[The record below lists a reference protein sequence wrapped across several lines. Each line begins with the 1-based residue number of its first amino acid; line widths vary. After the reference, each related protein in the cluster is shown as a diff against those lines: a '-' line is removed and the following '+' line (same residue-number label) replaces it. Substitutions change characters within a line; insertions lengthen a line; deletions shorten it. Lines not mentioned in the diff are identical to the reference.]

1 MLRCDELPNLLITDV
16 SMMGVTS
23 LKINSSHHKMLYLN
37 ELYTIVTSD
46 EFFLIK
52 ELEELKSYAL
62 FLVVK
67 EVKGVRAVC
76 SAINVR
82 LYTTFCA
89 NGDKVLLPAHQKNQ
103 PEQTFLVR
111 SG

>member
-1 MLRCDELPNLLITDV
+1 M
-16 SMMGVTS
+16 TS
-23 LKINSSHHKMLYLN
+23 
-37 ELYTIVTSD
+37 
-46 EFFLIK
+46 FFYK
-52 ELEELKSYAL
+52 
-62 FLVVK
+62 VVK
-67 EVKGVRAVC
+67 GVKGVRGVKVICLVLGVRGVKGVGAVC

-89 NGDKVLLPAHQKNQ
+89 NGDKVLLPAHQKTNQ

>member
-1 MLRCDELPNLLITDV
+1 M
-16 SMMGVTS
+16 
-23 LKINSSHHKMLYLN
+23 
-37 ELYTIVTSD
+37 TSD
-46 EFFLIK
+46 EFFYK
-52 ELEELKSYAL
+52 
-62 FLVVK
+62 VVK
-67 EVKGVRAVC
+67 RVRGVRRVKAICLVLGVKGVRGVKVIYCVLGVRTVC

-82 LYTTFCA
+82 LYKTFCA

>member
-1 MLRCDELPNLLITDV
+1 MFLGVKGVKVVRGVKVICLV
-16 SMMGVTS
+16 S
-23 LKINSSHHKMLYLN
+23 
-37 ELYTIVTSD
+37 
-46 EFFLIK
+46 
-52 ELEELKSYAL
+52 
-62 FLVVK
+62 VVK
-67 EVKGVRAVC
+67 GVRGVKVIYCVLGVRAVC